1 MKKIAK
7 ELLKIA
13 KQMIAKQ
20 KVADK
25 VGEYANFTGEIFF
38 NGTRAKV
45 KNAFFDLTSKGE
57 IYWYDGYWIDG
68 YWIKGTWEDGIWYD
82 GVWQGGIWQGGEWKD
97 GTWQF
102 GVWQNGEWQDGV
114 WQYGAWQ
121 KGTWKNGIWQNGV
134 MKGGTWEHGTWVKG
148 LFAGDIWKDGFWM
161 KGTWKRGKW
170 MKGQDSKGNKHQKGD
185 SPDKWGNVKTAKNIK
200 SFGAFGDE
208 DLAIDLKEDII
219 DLIKKKK
226 ATESNVKNLVNRYD
240 KVKYDYLD
248 IDLVI
253 DELDQFAKFNEKY
266 EDEVNK
272 VCKILQKI

>member
-1 MKKIAK
+1 MQKIAK

-25 VGEYANFTGEIFF
+25 V
-38 NGTRAKV
+38 
-45 KNAFFDLTSKGE
+45 
-57 IYWYDGYWIDG
+57 
-68 YWIKGTWEDGIWYD
+68 
-82 GVWQGGIWQGGEWKD
+82 
-97 GTWQF
+97 
-102 GVWQNGEWQDGV
+102 
-114 WQYGAWQ
+114 
-121 KGTWKNGIWQNGV
+121 
-134 MKGGTWEHGTWVKG
+134 
-148 LFAGDIWKDGFWM
+148 
-161 KGTWKRGKW
+161 
-170 MKGQDSKGNKHQKGD
+170 
-185 SPDKWGNVKTAKNIK
+185 AKNIK

-226 ATESNVKNLVNRYD
+226 ATESNVKNLVNRYE

-253 DELDQFAKFNEKY
+253 DELDQFAKFNERY